1 MHRFVDRFDNF
12 RYVAIDV
19 IVNGMDYGTTRVIVQ
34 NVVIVND
41 RVVTSVDGVRHDY
54 ELNVVIAIMSVVCSA
69 YVFTYVRGVPV
80 EFCSFIVRCPTVRK
94 TIGRFPIVLALKGAA
109 TFQNG
114 HVQKTA

>member
-1 MHRFVDRFDNF
+1 MH
-12 RYVAIDV
+12 
-19 IVNGMDYGTTRVIVQ
+19 YGTTRVIVK
-34 NVVIVND
+34 NVVND

-54 ELNVVIAIMSVVCSA
+54 ELNFVIAIMSLVCSA

-94 TIGRFPIVLALKGAA
+94 NIRRFPIVLALKGAA